1 MASSKVDIANLALG
15 TIGATRITALTQAI
29 EEARV
34 VNNVYDSVRDEV
46 LMEHPWSFAQK
57 RVALVD
63 MTRTAQDDWV
73 TATAYVVDDVRE
85 AANGYYYK
93 CLIAHTS
100 GVFATDLAAGKWV
113 LYTTWV
119 TGTAYAKK
127 TKLYNAGIEYSCLVN
142 HTASALFATDLA
154 LVYWVATEEIV
165 SMDDELSVMY
175 YLPTDFLK
183 VNALSYDKA
192 VYRLMGSR
200 LLADTDDLNIQYTY
214 INDTPSSYSGQFQT
228 ALGSRLASEICFNIT
243 QSITK
248 AMELLKKYESIDLIR
263 AMSSDSQQGTP
274 ESIIQDEWENARLST
289 GAI

>member
-1 MASSKVDIANLALG
+1 VLTKVDVCNVALG
-15 TIGATRITALTQAI
+15 MIGATRITALTQAI

-46 LMEHPWSFAQK
+46 LMEHPWSFSQK
-57 RVALVD
+57 RVALTD

-73 TATAYVVDDVRE
+73 TLTAYVVDDIVLS
-85 AANGYYYK
+85 ANGLYYK

-100 GVFATDLAAGKWV
+100 GVFATDLAAVKWV

-119 TGTAYAKK
+119 TGTAYTIGTKK
-127 TKLYNAGIEYSCLVN
+127 YNAGIEYSCLVN
-142 HTASALFATDLA
+142 DTAAALFTTDLA
-154 LVYWVATEEIV
+154 LVYWVATELV
-165 SMDDELSVMY
+165 VDMDDELSIIY

-192 VYRLMGSR
+192 VYRLIGSR
-200 LLADTDDLNIQYTY
+200 LYTDTEDLKIQYTF
-214 INDTPSSYSGQFQT
+214 INDTPSTYSGQFQT
-228 ALGSRLASEICFNIT
+228 ALATRLAAEICFNIT
-243 QSITK
+243 QSMTK
-248 AMELLKKYESIDLIR
+248 AMELLKKYESIDLVR

-274 ESIIQDEWENARLST
+274 ESITADEWENARLST